1 MIMAWSK
8 IEPQGLTMQAPAGSQ
23 TAALAV
29 GVSVCQPVTAHTALW
44 LRCGDASSATL
55 DLFSRPASSAMQI
68 NNEGTYMDDATSFDP
83 DLQRSSPTANVQLS
97 SGTHRIDIEFVQY
110 GQSGAYYRVTY
121 RDKLLIEKTKEPLFN
136 ACRALVAMRLKG
148 RLEMWAGEPHPR
160 MIVRDIEQ
168 GAKLTV
174 VEGAKTSPRIT
185 RWNPHPHAADDD
197 DTR

>member
-1 MIMAWSK
+1 
-8 IEPQGLTMQAPAGSQ
+8 
-23 TAALAV
+23 
-29 GVSVCQPVTAHTALW
+29 
-44 LRCGDASSATL
+44 
-55 DLFSRPASSAMQI
+55 MQI
-68 NNEGTYMDDATSFDP
+68 NNEDTNMDDARSFDP
-83 DLQRSSPTANVQLS
+83 DLQRSSPTGDVQLP
-97 SGTHRIDIEFVQY
+97 SGTHRIDIAFVQY

-121 RDKLLIEKTKEPLFN
+121 GDKLLIEKTKEPLFN
-136 ACRALVAMRLKG
+136 ACRALVAMGLKG